1 MCGYPVFAVGDV
13 GFHCQKAG
21 LAEVYCFIEAADE
34 AEVFAFG
41 SASGVMGVSA
51 DLFAFF
57 FGDTE
62 GDACVFLS
70 GAFGCFVG
78 SAAVCHGLCI
88 CGCFGWYMY
97 VFAGFSSGFVGYFCV
112 LRVFLRIEF

>member
-1 MCGYPVFAVGDV
+1 MY
-13 GFHCQKAG
+13 GF
-21 LAEVYCFIEAADE
+21 VEAADE

-57 FGDTE
+57 FGDAE

-70 GAFGCFVG
+70 GAFGGFVG
-78 SAAVCHGLCI
+78 SAGVCHGLCI

-112 LRVFLRIEF
+112 LRVLLRIEF

>member
-1 MCGYPVFAVGDV
+1 MYGFVELTEEAKVFA
-13 GFHCQKAG
+13 
-21 LAEVYCFIEAADE
+21 L
-34 AEVFAFG
+34 G
-41 SASGVMGVSA
+41 SAPCVMGVFA

-57 FGDTE
+57 FGDAE

-70 GAFGCFVG
+70 GAFGGFVG

-112 LRVFLRIEF
+112 LRVLLRIEF